1 MDINTMRNDCALMLH
16 DPSFNE
22 ISQTQWLAFFRSA
35 AQDARSAGWLLAYED
50 DESITV
56 DATSYEY
63 TIPQPFAYVEKL
75 LISSHLNGATVYLEE
90 LPRPH
95 YEIRLNGN
103 VPVFAFNTITQ
114 LVIAESIKVVGQKRP
129 TLYTDAAQEIDS
141 GMESFI
147 RERALYFAFR
157 FTGAGSS
164 ELATFRR
171 SMATQCWQTS
181 ELYLHRHP
189 QEFRQR
195 PSAQEVPG
203 RG

>member
-1 MDINTMRNDCALMLH
+1 MDINTLRNDCAIMIH

-22 ISQTQWLAFFRSA
+22 ISEAQWLAFFRSA
-35 AQDARSAGWLLAYED
+35 AQDARSAGWLLAWED
-50 DESITV
+50 DETITIT
-56 DATSYEY
+56 DTDYEY
-63 TIPQPFAYVEKL
+63 TVPQPFAYIEKL
-75 LISSHLNGATVYLEE
+75 ILGEVLNGTTVYLEE
-90 LPRPH
+90 IPRPH
-95 YEIRLNGN
+95 YEIRLNGS
-103 VPVFAFNTITQ
+103 VPVLSFNTITQ
-114 LVIAESIKVVGQKRP
+114 LVVGNTLKVVGQKRP
-129 TLYTDAAQEIDS
+129 TLYTDAAQEVDG

-171 SMATQCWQTS
+171 NMATQCWQSS
-181 ELYLHRHP
+181 EMYLHRHP

-195 PSAQEVPG
+195 PSAMEVPG